1 MAQVPYLTGELLL
14 YLMMGW
20 AVLLAWDSRL
30 RCGAK
35 TADNNHED
43 VCNVSANGVYSGYTV
58 GWFRWFRMPLGELRQ
73 LLIEINRDKLRGFK
87 AWQPWDSCYFNQLWD
102 DPKWWD
108 SDWFKHV
115 QGTREAFSPKK
126 QVAPIPKT
134 WQVAVHFISFYDVH
148 YRDGVLSYSQVLKG
162 SYNTCNPYPLLLQQ
176 LSCTKSVAD
185 LGMGHAIFGHSK
197 MGYIHP

>member
-58 GWFRWFRMPLGELRQ
+58 G
-73 LLIEINRDKLRGFK
+73 
-87 AWQPWDSCYFNQLWD
+87 
-102 DPKWWD
+102 
-108 SDWFKHV
+108 
-115 QGTREAFSPKK
+115 
-126 QVAPIPKT
+126 
-134 WQVAVHFISFYDVH
+134 
-148 YRDGVLSYSQVLKG
+148 
-162 SYNTCNPYPLLLQQ
+162 
-176 LSCTKSVAD
+176 
-185 LGMGHAIFGHSK
+185 
-197 MGYIHP
+197 